1 MKFALLKLAIGM
13 ESIANFVMMGVLNI
27 GLEMINVIE
36 IVMLKTV
43 IETEGI
49 VKNVHQ
55 DVLYEI

>member
-13 ESIANFVMMGVLNI
+13 ESIANFVMMGVLNT